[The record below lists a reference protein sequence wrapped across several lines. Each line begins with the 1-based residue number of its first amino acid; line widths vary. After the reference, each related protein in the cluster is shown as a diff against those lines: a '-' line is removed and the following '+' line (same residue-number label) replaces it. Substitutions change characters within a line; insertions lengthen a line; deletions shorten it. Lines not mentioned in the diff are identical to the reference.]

1 MTIGVI
7 LSMVAI
13 FLTVLG
19 FIAQYFGWIIKLR
32 KEIADAGKEIT
43 DRLAKFENEM
53 GQRMVRVETSQSF
66 FQKYVDDI
74 IPSVLHHPNTI
85 EKDRLLEKFK
95 QLDEAGLER
104 LKCILLDEIPDLTEK
119 KDPNIVS
126 YVFLLARIDQKLGES
141 RGCK

>member
-1 MTIGVI
+1 MSTGTI

-13 FLTVLG
+13 FLTILG
-19 FIAQYFGWIIKLR
+19 FVAQYLGWIMKLR
-32 KEIADAGKEIT
+32 KEIADTGKEIT
-43 DRLAKFENEM
+43 DRLTKFELEM
-53 GQRMVRVETSQSF
+53 GQRMVKVETSQSF

-95 QLDEAGLER
+95 ELDEAGLER
-104 LKCILLDEIPDLTEK
+104 LKCILLDEVPDLTAR
-119 KDPNIVS
+119 KDPMVVN

-141 RGCK
+141 KN